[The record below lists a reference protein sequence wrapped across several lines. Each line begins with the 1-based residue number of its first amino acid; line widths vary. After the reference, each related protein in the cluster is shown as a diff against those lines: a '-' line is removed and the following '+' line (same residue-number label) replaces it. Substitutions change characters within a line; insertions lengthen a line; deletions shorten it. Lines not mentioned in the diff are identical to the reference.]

1 MWKKPKRVYV
11 NLQRLNKKFRCNFTD
26 REVFKV
32 ANTRLGLYRQCG
44 MTVINFI
51 ISPKVLAIQKAER
64 PGLVNPLEYYLR

>member
-1 MWKKPKRVYV
+1 MWKKPKRIYV
-11 NLQRLNKKFRCNFTD
+11 NLQRLNKKFRFNFTD

-51 ISPKVLAIQKAER
+51 ISPKVLAVQKAER